1 MLPLNFN
8 LWVNTMLKRNLLSV
22 AVLAG
27 LSGCAATQSTEQ
39 QVVNTLAD
47 NLDVQYE
54 VLTNHGANEGLACQ
68 DLGAEWASCNKV
80 NMTLVNQGEA
90 VDSKDWAIYFHSIR
104 LILDVDNEQFKI
116 TRVTGDLHKLE
127 PTDQFDGFAAGEEV
141 VLPLVGEYWQLFETD
156 FMPGAFVTAPNAEP
170 KMIASLNTE
179 DVASFVTGLE
189 GNNLKRTPD
198 DNNVMATAVTRFEKN
213 ADLVA
218 QDVSTTLLP
227 TPMSVEVVEGNV
239 DIAGGIALPK
249 DAFDAE
255 QFAALEARADVVNLD
270 VSGDLPVS
278 VAVVPTQFKGD
289 LAKSGAYDLSISKEG
304 IAITAFD
311 KTGAFYAV
319 QSIFG
324 LIDSQNVESL
334 PLLSIQDAPR
344 FDYRGVM
351 VDVAR
356 NFHSKDAILATLD
369 QMAAYKMNKLHLH
382 LTDDEGWRLEI
393 PGLPELTEVGANRCF
408 DLDEKSCLLPQ
419 LGSGSTTDN
428 FGSGFF
434 SKADY
439 VDILK
444 YAKARNIEVIPE
456 IDMPAHAR
464 AAVVSMEARYD
475 RLMEEGKEA
484 EANQYRLMDPQ
495 DTSNVTTVQF
505 YNKQSFINPCME
517 SSTRFVDKVISEVAA
532 MHQEAGTPLTTWHFG
547 GDEAKN
553 IKLGAGLQDINAEDK
568 VSWKGNIDLSKQDK
582 PFAQSPQCQT
592 LIADGTVSDFGH
604 LPSHFAEEVSKIV
617 AEKGISNFQAWQDG
631 LKYSEGEKA
640 FATENTRV
648 NFWDVLYWGG
658 TSSVYEW
665 SKKGYDVIV
674 SNPDYVYMD
683 MPYEVDAKERGY
695 YWATRATDT
704 RKMFGFAPEN
714 MPQNAETSVD
724 RDGNGFTGKGEIEAK
739 PFYGLS
745 AQLWSETVRND
756 EQYEYM
762 VFPRVL
768 AAAERAWH
776 RADWEND
783 YKVGVEYSQSSNLV
797 DKVALNQDYN
807 RFANVLGQRE
817 LAKLEKAG
825 IDYRLPVPG
834 AKIESGKLAMN
845 VQFPGV
851 ELQYSADGETWLTYN
866 DNQRPSV
873 EGEVYIRSISESGER
888 ASRVTTVK

>member
-1 MLPLNFN
+1 MFKQSLITAAI
-8 LWVNTMLKRNLLSV
+8 VSV
-22 AVLAG
+22 
-27 LSGCAATQSTEQ
+27 LSGCSTTANPQQST
-39 QVVNTLAD
+39 VDALAN
-47 NLDVQYE
+47 NLDIQYD

-68 DLGAEWASCNKV
+68 ELGAEWASCNQV
-80 NMTLVNQGEA
+80 NMTLINQGEA

-104 LILDVDNEQFKI
+104 LILDVDNEQFNI

-127 PTDQFDGFAAGEEV
+127 PTDKFDGFSAGETV
-141 VLPLVGEYWQLFETD
+141 TLPLIGEYWQLFETD
-156 FMPGAFVTAPNAEP
+156 LMPGAFVTAPNAEP
-170 KMIASLNTE
+170 TMIASLNTE

-189 GNNLKRTPD
+189 GDNLKRTPD
-198 DNNVMATAVTRFEKN
+198 DNNIMATAVTRFEKN

-227 TPMSVEVVEGNV
+227 TPRSLEVGEGSVN
-239 DIAGGIALPK
+239 IAGGIALPAE
-249 DAFDAE
+249 AFDAA
-255 QFAALEARADVVNLD
+255 QLSALEARAEVVNLN

-278 VAVVPTQFKGD
+278 VAVVPSQFKGD
-289 LAKSGAYDLSISKEG
+289 LAKSGAYELSIAKQG

-311 KTGAFYAV
+311 QAGAFYAV

-324 LIDSQNVESL
+324 LIDSQNVEFL

-408 DLDEKSCLLPQ
+408 DLEEKNCLLPQ
-419 LGSGSTTDN
+419 LGSGSTKDN
-428 FGSGFF
+428 FGSGYF
-434 SKADY
+434 STADY
-439 VDILK
+439 VDILR
-444 YAKARNIEVIPE
+444 YAQARNIEVIPE

-464 AAVVSMEARYD
+464 AAVVSMEARYA
-475 RLMEEGKEA
+475 RLMAEGKEA
-484 EANQYRLMDPQ
+484 QANEYRLMDPQ

-505 YNKQSFINPCME
+505 YDKQSFINPCME

-532 MHQEAGTPLTTWHFG
+532 MHQEAGAPLTTWHFG

-553 IKLGAGLQDINAEDK
+553 IKLGAGLQDINAQDK
-568 VSWKGNIDLSKQDK
+568 VSWKGNIDLSEQDK
-582 PFAQSPQCQT
+582 PFAQSPKCQT
-592 LIADGTVSDFGH
+592 LVADGTVSDFGH
-604 LPSHFAEEVSKIV
+604 LPSYFAEEVSKIV

-640 FATENTRV
+640 FATESTRV

-658 TSSVYEW
+658 TSSVYDW

-683 MPYEVDAKERGY
+683 MPYEVDPKERGY

-724 RDGNGFTGKGEIEAK
+724 RDGNGFVGKGEIEAK

-776 RADWEND
+776 RAEWEND
-783 YKVGVEYSQSSNLV
+783 YQVGVEYSQETDLV
-797 DKVALNQDYN
+797 NKVALNEDYN
-807 RFANVLGQRE
+807 RFANILGQRE
-817 LAKLEKAG
+817 LAKLERAG

-834 AKIESGKLAMN
+834 GKVENGQLHMN

-851 ELQYSADGETWLTYN
+851 ALQYSTDGETWVDYN
-866 DNQRPSV
+866 SQQKPMVS
-873 EGEVYIRSISESGER
+873 GEIFIRSISATGSR
-888 ASRVTTVK
+888 ASRVTSIK

>member
-90 VDSKDWAIYFHSIR
+90 VNSKDWAIYFHSIR
-104 LILDVDNEQFKI
+104 LILDVDNEPFKI

-227 TPMSVEVVEGNV
+227 TPMSVEVGEGNV

-484 EANQYRLMDPQ
+484 EANEYRLMDPQ

-617 AEKGISNFQAWQDG
+617 AEKGIPNFQAWQDG

-797 DKVALNQDYN
+797 DKAALNQDYN

-851 ELQYSADGETWLTYN
+851 ELQYSADGEIWLMYD

>member
-1 MLPLNFN
+1 MF
-8 LWVNTMLKRNLLSV
+8 KQSV
-22 AVLAG
+22 IAASVLA
-27 LSGCAATQSTEQ
+27 
-39 QVVNTLAD
+39 TLAGCSALQSSEQSIVNSLAE
-47 NLDVQYE
+47 NLDVHYQ
-54 VLTNHGANEGLACQ
+54 VITNHGANEGLACQ
-68 DLGAEWASCNKV
+68 DLGAEWASCNRV
-80 NMTLVNQGEA
+80 NMTLINQGEA
-90 VDSKDWAIYFHSIR
+90 VDSNDWAIYFHSIR

-116 TRVTGDLHKLE
+116 SRVTGDLHKLE
-127 PTDQFDGFAAGEEV
+127 PTDKFDGFAAGEEV
-141 VLPLVGEYWQLFETD
+141 TLPLVAEYWQLFETD
-156 FMPGAFVTAPNAEP
+156 FMPGAFIAAPNAEP

-198 DNNVMATAVTRFEKN
+198 DNNVMASAISRFEKN
-213 ADLVA
+213 QDLVK

-227 TPMSVEVVEGNV
+227 TPMHVKVGKGTVDLATGLSLPKEAFDTAQYAAIQDRAEVVGV
-239 DIAGGIALPK
+239 DVRG
-249 DAFDAE
+249 
-255 QFAALEARADVVNLD
+255 DV
-270 VSGDLPVS
+270 PVS
-278 VAVVPTQFKGD
+278 ITLVPADFTGE
-289 LAKSGAYDLSISKEG
+289 LAKSGAYDLSINGDG
-304 IAITAFD
+304 IVIKAFD
-311 KTGAFYAV
+311 QAGAFYAV

-324 LIDSQNVESL
+324 LIDSQNADSL

-356 NFHSKDAILATLD
+356 NFHSKEAILATLD

-393 PGLPELTEVGANRCF
+393 PGLPELTDVGAQRCF
-408 DLDEKSCLLPQ
+408 DEQEKSCLLPQ
-419 LGSGSTTDN
+419 LGSGPTADN
-428 FGSGFF
+428 FGSGYF

-439 VDILK
+439 IDILK
-444 YAKARNIEVIPE
+444 YATARHIEVIPE

-464 AAVVSMEARYD
+464 AAVVSMEARFE
-475 RLMEEGKEA
+475 RLMGEGKEA
-484 EANQYRLMDPQ
+484 QANEYRLMDPQ
-495 DTSNVTTVQF
+495 DNSNVTTVQF

-532 MHQEAGTPLTTWHFG
+532 MHIEAGAPLTTWHFG

-553 IKLGAGLQDINAEDK
+553 IKLGAGFQDVNAQDK
-568 VSWKGNIDLSKQDK
+568 VSWKGTIDLSKQDQ
-582 PFAQSPQCQT
+582 PFAQSPQCRA
-592 LIADGTVSDFGH
+592 LIEDGTVSDFGH
-604 LPSHFAEEVSKIV
+604 LPSYFAEQVSKVV
-617 AEKGISNFQAWQDG
+617 AGKDIPNFQAWQDG
-631 LKYSEGEKA
+631 LKYSKGDKA

-658 TSSVYEW
+658 TTSVYEW
-665 SKKGYDVIV
+665 SQKGYDVIV

-683 MPYEVDAKERGY
+683 MPYEVDPKERGY

-724 RDGNGFTGKGEIEAK
+724 RDGNGFTGKGQIDAK

-783 YKVGVEYSQSSNLV
+783 YQVGIEYSQHSNLV
-797 DKVALNQDYN
+797 DKVALNQDFN
-807 RFANVLGQRE
+807 RFANLLGQRE
-817 LAKLEKAG
+817 LTKLEKSA

-834 AKIESGKLAMN
+834 AKIENGKLAMN

-851 ELQYSADGETWLTYN
+851 KLQYSLDGENWLIYEDST
-866 DNQRPSV
+866 RPEV
-873 EGEVYIRSISESGER
+873 VGEVFIRSVSTTGLRS
-888 ASRVTTVK
+888 SRVTSLK

>member
-289 LAKSGAYDLSISKEG
+289 LAKSGAYELSISKEG
-304 IAITAFD
+304 IVIEAFD

-484 EANQYRLMDPQ
+484 EANEYRLMDPQ

-532 MHQEAGTPLTTWHFG
+532 MHQEAGIPLTTWHFG

-617 AEKGISNFQAWQDG
+617 AEKGIPNFQAWQDG

-797 DKVALNQDYN
+797 DKAALNQDFN

-851 ELQYSADGETWLTYN
+851 ELQYSADGETWLTYD

>member
-90 VDSKDWAIYFHSIR
+90 VDSKDWVIYFHSIR

-227 TPMSVEVVEGNV
+227 TPMSVEVVEGKV

-484 EANQYRLMDPQ
+484 EANEYRLMDPQ

-568 VSWKGNIDLSKQDK
+568 VSWKGNIDLSQQDK

-617 AEKGISNFQAWQDG
+617 AEKGIPNFQAWQDG

-665 SKKGYDVIV
+665 SKKGYNVIV
-674 SNPDYVYMD
+674 S
-683 MPYEVDAKERGY
+683 E
-695 YWATRATDT
+695 
-704 RKMFGFAPEN
+704 
-714 MPQNAETSVD
+714 
-724 RDGNGFTGKGEIEAK
+724 
-739 PFYGLS
+739 
-745 AQLWSETVRND
+745 
-756 EQYEYM
+756 
-762 VFPRVL
+762 PRL
-768 AAAERAWH
+768 RLHGHAIRSRCKRAWLLLGN
-776 RADWEND
+776 AC
-783 YKVGVEYSQSSNLV
+783 
-797 DKVALNQDYN
+797 N
-807 RFANVLGQRE
+807 RYA
-817 LAKLEKAG
+817 
-825 IDYRLPVPG
+825 
-834 AKIESGKLAMN
+834 
-845 VQFPGV
+845 
-851 ELQYSADGETWLTYN
+851 
-866 DNQRPSV
+866 
-873 EGEVYIRSISESGER
+873 
-888 ASRVTTVK
+888 

>member
-1 MLPLNFN
+1 MFKQN
-8 LWVNTMLKRNLLSV
+8 LIAASV
-22 AVLAG
+22 LVTLAG
-27 LSGCAATQSTEQ
+27 CASFQSTEQ
-39 QVVNTLAD
+39 RVVNSLAE
-47 NLDVQYE
+47 NLDVQYQ

-68 DLGAEWASCNKV
+68 DLGAEWASCNQV

-90 VDSKDWAIYFHSIR
+90 IDSKEWAIYFHSIR

-127 PTDQFDGFAAGEEV
+127 PTDKFDGFSAGETI
-141 VLPLVGEYWQLFETD
+141 VLPLIGEYWQLFETD
-156 FMPGAFVTAPNAEP
+156 FMPGAFVAAPNAEP

-198 DNNVMATAVTRFEKN
+198 DNNVFANAVSRFEKN
-213 ADLVA
+213 QDLNV

-227 TPMSVEVVEGNV
+227 TPMHVEAGEGLV
-239 DIAGGIALPK
+239 SIEGGIALPTG
-249 DAFDAE
+249 AFDQA
-255 QFAALEARADVVNLD
+255 QFAAIQERAELLGVDV
-270 VSGDLPVS
+270 GGALPVS
-278 VAVVPTQFKGD
+278 VALVPADFSNEM
-289 LAKSGAYDLSISKEG
+289 AKSGAYEMVISGKG
-304 IAITAFD
+304 IAIKAFD
-311 KTGAFYAV
+311 QAGAFYAV

-324 LIDSQNVESL
+324 LIDSQSPDHL
-334 PLLSIQDAPR
+334 PQLSIKDAPR

-356 NFHSKDAILATLD
+356 NFHSKEAILATLD

-382 LTDDEGWRLEI
+382 LTDDEGWRIEI
-393 PGLPELTEVGANRCF
+393 PGLPELTEIGANRCF
-408 DLDEKSCLLPQ
+408 DEQEKSCLLPQ
-419 LGSGSTTDN
+419 LGSGATTDN
-428 FGSGFF
+428 FGSGYF

-439 VDILK
+439 VEILK
-444 YAKARNIEVIPE
+444 YAQARNIEVIPE

-475 RLMEEGKEA
+475 RLMAEGNEA
-484 EANQYRLMDPQ
+484 LANEYRLMDPQ

-532 MHQEAGTPLTTWHFG
+532 MHAEAGAPLTTWHFG

-553 IKLGAGLQDINAEDK
+553 IKLGAGFQDVNAQDT
-568 VSWKGNIDLSKQDK
+568 VSWKGSIDLSQQDK
-582 PFAQSPQCQT
+582 PFARSPQCQT
-592 LIADGTVSDFGH
+592 LIEDGTVSDYGH
-604 LPSHFAEEVSKIV
+604 LPSYFAEQVSKIV
-617 AEKGISNFQAWQDG
+617 AEKGIPSFQAWQDG
-631 LKYSEGEKA
+631 LKYSEGAEA
-640 FATENTRV
+640 FATQNKRV

-683 MPYEVDAKERGY
+683 MPYEVDPKERGY

-714 MPQNAETSVD
+714 MPQNAETSLD
-724 RDGNGFTGKGEIEAK
+724 RDGNGFTGKGEVEAK

-783 YKVGVEYSQSSNLV
+783 YKVGVEYSQNTNLV
-797 DKVALNQDYN
+797 DKAALNQDYN

-817 LAKLEKAG
+817 LAKLEKSG

-834 AKIESGKLAMN
+834 AKLENGQLTMN

-851 ELQYSADGETWLTYN
+851 ELQYSIDGETWMTYS
-866 DNQRPSV
+866 DQDRPMV
-873 EGEVYIRSISESGER
+873 AGEVFIRSVSATGEK
-888 ASRVTTVK
+888 ASRVTRVK